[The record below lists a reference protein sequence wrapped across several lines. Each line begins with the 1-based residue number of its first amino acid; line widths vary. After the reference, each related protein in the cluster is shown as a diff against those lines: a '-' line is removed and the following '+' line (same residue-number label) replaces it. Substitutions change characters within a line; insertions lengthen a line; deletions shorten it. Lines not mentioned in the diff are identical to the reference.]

1 MTNISTT
8 GGYDAGDAALA
19 RDSRSTRLSYGTLGL
34 LCAAP
39 YIAMLLWSLTTQTL
53 RGIAIFVV
61 TAILLTLLFAACAGT
76 WRRFFLLMLPFWII
90 ASAYASYTVLVGHVP
105 GSAVALLLCGA
116 SWEEISG
123 LFGLWQQKWLTLPI
137 AGLPALYL
145 ILAWRLPARP
155 IFSRAILLRVRV
167 LLLLVV
173 PVAAYAVQRS
183 TDLVASVGL
192 NPMIGSVA
200 FFSVEIPRAHAALH
214 GALVTKTPYH
224 ARRAG
229 TGEEVH
235 VLIIGE
241 SARRA
246 SWSAYGYSRTTTPY
260 LDRLEKSGQA
270 IFLRD
275 AMSDANL
282 TILAVPIILTGL
294 TPRQMTS
301 DPQIHGSLLDLA
313 KEGGYTTSWLVNQ
326 DVGVSTLLGI
336 TADHL
341 DYPPDLQ
348 EGLFGRRALDED
360 LLPAYRREI
369 ARGGHAR
376 FIGMHVMGSHWEYYL
391 RYPKSFQRFGSP
403 QRLSLLTSAK
413 TDRSMVPD
421 LADAYDNTVLYTDWF
436 LQQVIEQAGALTVPA
451 TVTFLPDH
459 GEASPYLD
467 GGAVG
472 HGAAHYVAAEFEIP
486 AFIWVNAAY
495 RTAHPEKVAALQAN
509 AAKEIR
515 SHDVFYT
522 VADLM
527 QITWPGTAPQ
537 KSFASERFVPDSTKE
552 HLMRG
557 ILGKRP
563 D

>member
-1 MTNISTT
+1 MVLF
-8 GGYDAGDAALA
+8 A
-19 RDSRSTRLSYGTLGL
+19 
-34 LCAAP
+34 
-39 YIAMLLWSLTTQTL
+39 
-53 RGIAIFVV
+53 V
-61 TAILLTLLFAACAGT
+61 TAVLVTMLFAACAGT
-76 WRRFFLLMLPFWII
+76 WRKFFLLMLPFWII
-90 ASAYASYTVLVGHVP
+90 ASAYAAYALLVGHVP
-105 GSAVALLLCGA
+105 GSAMALLLCGA

-123 LFGLWQQKWLTLPI
+123 FFGLWQQKWLMLPI
-137 AGLPALYL
+137 AGLVALYL
-145 ILAWRLPARP
+145 ILAWRLPVRP
-155 IFSRAILLRVRV
+155 ILSPAILLRVRV

-183 TDLVASVGL
+183 ADLVASVGL
-192 NPMIGSVA
+192 NPVIGSVA
-200 FFSVEIPRAHAALH
+200 FFSVEIPRAHAVLH
-214 GALVTKTPYH
+214 GALVAKAPYH
-224 ARRAG
+224 AQRAG

-246 SWSAYGYSRTTTPY
+246 SWSAYGYTRTTTPY

-294 TPRQMTS
+294 TPRQMAA
-301 DPQIHGSLLDLA
+301 DPQIHGSLVDLA

-336 TADHL
+336 AADHL
-341 DYPPDLQ
+341 DYPPDPQ
-348 EGLFGRRALDED
+348 EGLFGRHALDED

-369 ARGGHAR
+369 ARSGQAR

-413 TDRSMVPD
+413 TDRSMVSD

-436 LQQVIEQAGALTVPA
+436 LQQVIEQASALKVPA

-522 VADLM
+522 LADLM
-527 QITWPGTAPQ
+527 QITWPGTAPE

>member
-1 MTNISTT
+1 MTNIPTT
-8 GGYDAGDAALA
+8 GDRDAGGTGLA
-19 RDSRSTRLSYGTLGL
+19 PHSRSTSLSYGALGL
-34 LCAAP
+34 LSAVP
-39 YIAMLLWSLTTQTL
+39 YIAMLWSVKSQTL
-53 RGIAIFVV
+53 RSMVLFAV
-61 TAILLTLLFAACAGT
+61 TAVLVTMLFAVCAGT
-76 WRRFFLLMLPFWII
+76 WRKFFLLMLPFWII
-90 ASAYASYTVLVGHVP
+90 AGAYAAYALLVGHVP
-105 GSAVALLLCGA
+105 GSAMALLLCGA

-123 LFGLWQQKWLTLPI
+123 LFGLWQQKWLMLPI
-137 AGLPALYL
+137 AGLVALYL
-145 ILAWRLPARP
+145 ILAWRLPVRP
-155 IFSRAILLRVRV
+155 ILSPAILLRVRV

-183 TDLVASVGL
+183 ADLVASVGL
-192 NPMIGSVA
+192 NPVIGSVA

-214 GALVTKTPYH
+214 GALVAKAPYH
-224 ARRAG
+224 AQRAG
-229 TGEEVH
+229 TDEEVH

-246 SWSAYGYSRTTTPY
+246 SWSAYGYARTTTPY

-294 TPRQMTS
+294 TPRQMAA
-301 DPQIHGSLLDLA
+301 DPQIHGSLVDLA

-336 TADHL
+336 AADHL
-341 DYPPDLQ
+341 DYPPDPQ
-348 EGLFGRRALDED
+348 EGLFGRHALDED

-369 ARGGHAR
+369 ARSGQAR

-413 TDRSMVPD
+413 TDRSMVSD

-436 LQQVIEQAGALTVPA
+436 LQQVIEQASALKVPA

-459 GEASPYLD
+459 GKRP
-467 GGAVG
+467 
-472 HGAAHYVAAEFEIP
+472 
-486 AFIWVNAAY
+486 
-495 RTAHPEKVAALQAN
+495 RTW
-509 AAKEIR
+509 
-515 SHDVFYT
+515 T
-522 VADLM
+522 VAPWDMARLT
-527 QITWPGTAPQ
+527 TWQPNSRSPPSSGSTRPTARRILRRSQRCKPTLPRRSAATTCSIPSPTSCRSPGQEPRRRSPSPPSA
-537 KSFASERFVPDSTKE
+537 SFRTRPRST
-552 HLMRG
+552 
-557 ILGKRP
+557 
-563 D
+563 